1 MRWIEFRGASP
12 RCPAPKRTFALL
24 ALVLVAF
31 VSLTPLLEAQGPAQ
45 PPAAQD
51 GFVPVRP
58 GELEQEQLPA
68 APLVFIAYSVVW
80 LALIF
85 YVFLLWR
92 RLTTVERELRD
103 VSTKLQARRP

>member
-1 MRWIEFRGASP
+1 LIKFRRASWRSRGAI
-12 RCPAPKRTFALL
+12 RAFARI
-24 ALVLVAF
+24 AIVLTAF
-31 VSLTPLLEAQGPAQ
+31 VVLTPLVAAQEPAR

-68 APLVFIAYSVVW
+68 APLVFVAYSVVW

-92 RLTTVERELRD
+92 RLATVERELRE
-103 VSTKLQARRP
+103 VAAKLQARRP